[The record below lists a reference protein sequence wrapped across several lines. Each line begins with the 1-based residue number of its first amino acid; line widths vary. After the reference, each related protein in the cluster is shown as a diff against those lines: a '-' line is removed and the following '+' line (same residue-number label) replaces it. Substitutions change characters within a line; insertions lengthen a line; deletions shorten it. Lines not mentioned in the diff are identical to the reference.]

1 MQECTGSRYWCL
13 DFFFLLPFLLC
24 PEESRTLPLHAHTY
38 CSCQHRLQGIRPSNH
53 GLCLGFVPLVA
64 VIKCFDKRTL
74 KTNKFIL
81 ARSSGCSPLRWV
93 SQGRRLL
100 KHLVAL
106 YHQKGAMN
114 EDCSSVS
121 FLRLYSLGSQS
132 RTPTSH
138 SEWVFTAEQCT
149 GE

>member
-1 MQECTGSRYWCL
+1 MLWKQILVPWL
-13 DFFFLLPFLLC
+13 FFFLLLFFFVLRNTWLFC
-24 PEESRTLPLHAHTY
+24 YMLTTH
-38 CSCQHRLQGIRPSNH
+38 CSCRHRLQGIRLSNH

-74 KTNKFIL
+74 KTNEFIL
-81 ARSSGCSPLRWV
+81 ACISECSPLRWV
-93 SQGRRLL
+93 SRGRRLL

-121 FLRLYSLGSQS
+121 FLHLYSLGSQS
-132 RTPTSH
+132 RTPTTCSD
-138 SEWVFTAEQCT
+138 WVFTAEQCA